1 MPRRSRGGSEAEP
14 VPKVSIIDVDKQG
27 RMGEGGGG
35 GALCGRPSALS
46 GTLAQSPGC
55 SLTYRS
61 RGANCG
67 AGRQRDV
74 GFGQGTAVPWHP
86 GEAQGDGWMGLLVPG
101 GTGCV
106 GGGRPLRAGHS
117 RRPLAG
123 QSESNRVKV
132 LGCGRS
138 PVGSPRSG
146 TGLPSPRLWWTGRQR
161 HARPWE
167 SRSVKACQT
176 IFLKNILKS
185 IGRLS
190 AEIRRNPTIEFLKN
204 KTGGFTICD

>member
-67 AGRQRDV
+67 ADRQRDV
-74 GFGQGTAVPWHP
+74 GFDQGTAVPWHP
-86 GEAQGDGWMGLLVPG
+86 GEAQGDGWMGLLVSG

-123 QSESNRVKV
+123 QSPSNRAN
-132 LGCGRS
+132 G
-138 PVGSPRSG
+138 GSAGQKPRK
-146 TGLPSPRLWWTGRQR
+146 TKRKI
-161 HARPWE
+161 E
-167 SRSVKACQT
+167 SRTYAKCRGASYQVAT
-176 IFLKNILKS
+176 AVGLRWAWLDPLI
-185 IGRLS
+185 
-190 AEIRRNPTIEFLKN
+190 
-204 KTGGFTICD
+204 